1 MIKVI
6 IVDDHKLFID
16 GVKSFLHFDEH
27 IQVIGQAEN
36 GEDAI
41 KLVKEKKPD
50 VVLLDVHPQ
59 NMHGETVMNEMR
71 EIYPRLKILAVT
83 MSDKDKD
90 VQKMIHSGANGYVLK
105 NKSKETLI
113 FAIHQVHKGERYVPL
128 ELVIKTLSP
137 PVKKAK
143 LTKREIEI
151 LKLIKKGMTDKEIAA
166 RLSIEPTT
174 VEAHTRN
181 MRKKT
186 KTHNRIELINYA
198 SEHDL
203 L

>member
-6 IVDDHKLFID
+6 IVDDHQLFID

-27 IQVIGQAEN
+27 IEVIGQAEN

-41 KLVKEKKPD
+41 KLIKEKKPD
-50 VVLLDVHPQ
+50 VVLLDVHLP

-71 EIYPRLKILAVT
+71 EIYPRIKILAVT
-83 MSDKDKD
+83 MSDKNKD
-90 VQKMIHSGANGYVLK
+90 VQKMFRSGANGYLLK
-105 NKSKETLI
+105 NKSKEALI
-113 FAIHQVHKGERYVPL
+113 SAIHQINSGQRYVPL
-128 ELVIKTLSP
+128 ELVEKTLSS

-143 LTKREIEI
+143 LTKRELEI
-151 LKLIKKGMTDKEIAA
+151 LKLIKKGMTDKEIASN
-166 RLSIEPTT
+166 LNIEPTT
-174 VEAHTRN
+174 VETHSRN